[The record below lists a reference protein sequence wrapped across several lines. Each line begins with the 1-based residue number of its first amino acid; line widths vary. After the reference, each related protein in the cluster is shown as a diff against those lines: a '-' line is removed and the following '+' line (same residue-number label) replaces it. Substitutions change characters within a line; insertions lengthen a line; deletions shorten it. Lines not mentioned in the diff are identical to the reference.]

1 MRWKEDLVWN
11 TFQQID
17 ADIILKIKP
26 SRRQANDV
34 LAWQP
39 EKSGSFS
46 VRSAYKLALNELPD
60 QCSFPTTSAHPGG
73 DDPCWPVIWK
83 SLVPPKVKIFA
94 WKAVRNALATE
105 ANKKQWGMNV
115 TGSKRFMCGYLNI
128 ISNVKY
134 HSTEDIIKG
143 KRDIDPDKS
152 PPQQASPLSAKRW
165 TKPPPGWVKLSCDG
179 SVKTE
184 DGTAGAGMVLR
195 DEYGEVIFSA
205 CRQLLACDD
214 PFEAEAYAC
223 EDGLRLALE
232 WSEKP
237 IIVESD
243 CSTLISAVQATT
255 QDRSQFMHLLYEIK
269 LLVNVSRIVS
279 FVKVDRSQLGLVT
292 ASQTLREQKLELIFG

>member
-1 MRWKEDLVWN
+1 MIDKFLLVTWRN
-11 TFQQID
+11 WFSRNEATHD
-17 ADIILKIKP
+17 KP
-26 SRRQANDV
+26 LPHV
-34 LAWQP
+34 L
-39 EKSGSFS
+39 
-46 VRSAYKLALNELPD
+46 
-60 QCSFPTTSAHPGG
+60 
-73 DDPCWPVIWK
+73 
-83 SLVPPKVKIFA
+83 
-94 WKAVRNALATE
+94 
-105 ANKKQWGMNV
+105 
-115 TGSKRFMCGYLNI
+115 GSKRFMCGYLNI

-279 FVKVDRSQLGLVT
+279 FVKVDRSQVRVSHCLANFARAEARTDFWLGSGPDCVLQALDLDRHVT
-292 ASQTLREQKLELIFG
+292 PSA